1 MDESYRS
8 LIEANKSLSTDLQRV
23 LNNKSR
29 VEEENHL
36 LKQEIERIKKKQE
49 VNVAPS
55 SGAINGG
62 KNHQNAA

>member
-49 VNVAPS
+49 VNLY
-55 SGAINGG
+55 
-62 KNHQNAA
+62 